1 MRPRTLSLV
10 ALLVGL
16 VLTAALLVTPGSSAG
31 ATQATPTMA
40 TSPLVGAWELQ
51 TQAGNPANPP
61 SVAVFHP
68 DGTYYESD
76 ADGSDGAGTWQMTGP
91 TTAILTIVFHGT
103 DAKGNYVA
111 RIVVRATVTVDASG
125 TSFTAPYT
133 IEFITP
139 AGQSTGQLGPVTAT
153 GTRIVAEAPG
163 TPVGPVPPNG
173 VPLPGAI
180 PGATP
185 AS

>member
-1 MRPRTLSLV
+1 MRSRTLSLA

-16 VLTAALLVTPGSSAG
+16 FLTAALIIAPSQRAG
-31 ATQATPTMA
+31 AAQATPTTA

-51 TQAGNPANPP
+51 TETGNPSHPP

-76 ADGSDGAGTWQMTGP
+76 ADGSDGAGAWQMTGP
-91 TTAILTIVFHGT
+91 NTAILTIVFHGT
-103 DAKGNYVA
+103 DEKGNYVA
-111 RIVVRATVTVDASG
+111 QIKVRASITLDASG
-125 TSFTAPYT
+125 NSFTAPYT
-133 IEFITP
+133 IEFSAP
-139 AGQSTGQLGPVTAT
+139 DGKSTGQLGPVTAT
-153 GTRIVAEAPG
+153 ATRIMAEAPG
-163 TPVGPVPPNG
+163 TPVGPLPPNG
-173 VPLPGAI
+173 VPLPGAT

>member
-1 MRPRTLSLV
+1 MRPRTRSLV

-16 VLTAALLVTPGSSAG
+16 FLTAALIVAPLPG
-31 ATQATPTMA
+31 ATAAQATPT
-40 TSPLVGAWELQ
+40 TTSSPLVGAWELQ
-51 TQAGNPANPP
+51 TQTGNPSHPP

-76 ADGSDGAGTWQMTGP
+76 ADGSDGAGAWQMTGP

-103 DAKGNYVA
+103 DEKGGYVA
-111 RIVVRATVTVDASG
+111 RIVVRATVTLDASG
-125 TSFTAPYT
+125 NSFTAPYT

-139 AGQSTGQLGPVTAT
+139 DGKSTGQLGPVTAT
-153 GTRIVAEAPG
+153 ATRIMAEAPG
-163 TPVGPVPPNG
+163 TPVGPLPPNG
-173 VPLPGAI
+173 VPLPGAT

>member
-1 MRPRTLSLV
+1 MRSRTLSLA

-16 VLTAALLVTPGSSAG
+16 FLTAALIIAPSQRAG
-31 ATQATPTMA
+31 AAQATPTTA

-51 TQAGNPANPP
+51 TQTGNPSHPP

-76 ADGSDGAGTWQMTGP
+76 ADGSDGAGAWQMTGP
-91 TTAILTIVFHGT
+91 NTAILTIVFHST
-103 DAKGNYVA
+103 DQKGNYA
-111 RIVVRATVTVDASG
+111 GEAKVRAAVTLDASG
-125 TSFTAPYT
+125 NSFTAPYT
-133 IEFITP
+133 IELISP
-139 AGQSTGQLGPVTAT
+139 DGKSSGQLGPVTAT
-153 GTRIVAEAPG
+153 GKRIVAEAPG
-163 TPVGPVPPNG
+163 TPVGPVPP
-173 VPLPGAI
+173 

>member
-1 MRPRTLSLV
+1 MRPRVLSLV

-16 VLTAALLVTPGSSAG
+16 LLTAALLVVPLRE
-31 ATQATPTMA
+31 ATAAQATPTMA

-51 TQAGNPANPP
+51 TQAGNPSNPP

-91 TTAILTIVFHGT
+91 NTAILTIIFHGT
-103 DAKGNYVA
+103 DEKGNYVA
-111 RIVVRATVTVDASG
+111 QIKVRATVTLDASG
-125 TSFTAPYT
+125 NSFTAPYT
-133 IEFITP
+133 LEFTSP
-139 AGQSTGQLGPVTAT
+139 DGKSTGQLGPVTAT
-153 GTRIVAEAPG
+153 GTRIMAEAPG

-173 VPLPGAI
+173 VPI